1 MACNLVVNGLRVEL
15 NSSRIL
21 DGIEFNVDSGEMLG
35 ILGPNGS
42 GKTTLLRC
50 ISRSISPVNGEIVVC
65 GKMAEEYKNNEYSK
79 LVSAQLPQWPS
90 GFSMKSYEIVL
101 MGCRN
106 RTRGIWWE
114 SDAELELVKAVLKL
128 LNSLEFHDRDFDT
141 LSSGEQRKIL
151 IAKSLVQKTT
161 IISLDEPVAYLDM
174 KHKFE
179 VMNVLRALADIGK
192 IVLVS
197 LHEIELASKYC
208 DKILVLNHGKVV
220 AAGKP
225 KEVITPELLSEI
237 YGFDA
242 QIKWDEEFDYPLIIP
257 KIRMMPM
264 EEIFC
269 LK

>member
-21 DGIEFNVDSGEMLG
+21 DGVELNVESGEMLG

-50 ISRSISPVNGEIVVC
+50 ISRSIAPVNGDIIVC
-65 GKMAEEYKNNEYSK
+65 GKLAKEYKNDEYSR

-90 GFSMKSYEIVL
+90 GFSMKSHEIVL

-106 RTRGIWWE
+106 QARGIWWE
-114 SDAELELVKAVLKL
+114 SDDEVKLAKAVLKI
-128 LNSLEFHDRDFDT
+128 LNALEFYDRDFDT

-151 IAKSLVQKTT
+151 IAKSLAQRTV
-161 IISLDEPVAYLDM
+161 IILLDEPVAYLDM

-208 DKILVLNHGKVV
+208 DKILVLNKGQIV

-225 KEVITPELLSEI
+225 RDVITPELLSSV
-237 YGFDA
+237 YGIDA
-242 QIKWDEEFDYPLIIP
+242 RIAWDDELGYPLIVP
-257 KIRMMPM
+257 KIKEIPR
-264 EEIFC
+264 EEVSC
-269 LK
+269 LR